1 MISHPLLIFHRACV
15 SLSIIFNIL
24 SISHSLG
31 AINLGDYY
39 TPCFIAGMIT
49 LILSL
54 VIDYEVKDD

>member
-1 MISHPLLIFHRACV
+1 MISHPLFILNRLCM

-24 SISHSLG
+24 AISHNLG
-31 AINLGDYY
+31 SINLGDYY

-54 VIDYEVKDD
+54 VIDYKVEE